1 MLMTNVYLQTLKA
14 ESEQLKC
21 DKSQNN
27 KYTNNYIRFNNF
39 IIIKHLYILT
49 NQEKYRGYFKDTK
62 EK

>member
-39 IIIKHLYILT
+39 IIIKHLSILT
-49 NQEKYRGYFKDTK
+49 TQEKYRGYFKDTK